1 MKRTDNVDIKDKVQ
15 IEVSTMNWGPCVV
28 KLRILDDFKKI
39 LLDEA
44 RNTEIDFRDK
54 LAGQIAKERGY
65 NEKQREKIIPFL
77 SPYLGVYDECF
88 QRFQNERYKSKPV
101 HRMTIFGSFSSHN
114 SHQCFSAAFE
124 FDLNFEALGCLTVRI
139 QFKC

>member
-1 MKRTDNVDIKDKVQ
+1 MKKTDNVDIKDKVQ

-77 SPYLGVYDECF
+77 S
-88 QRFQNERYKSKPV
+88 
-101 HRMTIFGSFSSHN
+101 TSSIPKKLAAH
-114 SHQCFSAAFE
+114 SLMMMAVESAP
-124 FDLNFEALGCLTVRI
+124 
-139 QFKC
+139 